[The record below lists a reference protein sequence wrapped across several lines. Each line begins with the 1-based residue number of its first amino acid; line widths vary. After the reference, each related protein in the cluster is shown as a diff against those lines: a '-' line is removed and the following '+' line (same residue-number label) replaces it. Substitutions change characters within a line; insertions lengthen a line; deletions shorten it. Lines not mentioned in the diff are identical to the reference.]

1 MRRLLA
7 VGLLAAVMVAGC
19 GGDNSP
25 FSSTGAASTGSSST
39 GSSSSGGSSTIAAV
53 PAISGS
59 PATSVVAGQHYSFQ
73 PAASDSNNGALTF
86 SIQNTPDWATF
97 NNSTGQLS
105 GTPTAA
111 EVGTY
116 PNIIIS
122 VSDGT
127 SETALPAF
135 TVAVT
140 ETASGTATLSWTAP
154 SENTNG
160 TALTNLAGYW
170 INYGTSADK
179 LSEKVQVDNP
189 GIVTYVVSNL
199 SAGTWYFSITA
210 YSAANVQ
217 SEPSSVASYTV
228 D

>member
-1 MRRLLA
+1 MHRLLI
-7 VGLLAAVMVAGC
+7 VGLLAAVMAAGC

-25 FSSTGAASTGSSST
+25 L
-39 GSSSSGGSSTIAAV
+39 SSSGTGSASSGDSSTTSAAL
-53 PAISGS
+53 AISGS
-59 PATSVVAGQHYSFQ
+59 PANSVVVGQRYSFQ
-73 PAASDSNNGALTF
+73 PAASDSSSGALTF
-86 SIQNTPDWATF
+86 SIQNAPDWTTF
-97 NNSTGQLS
+97 NSATGQLS

-116 PNIIIS
+116 ANIIIS

-135 TVAVT
+135 SVAVT

-170 INYGTSADK
+170 INYGTSADN
-179 LSEKVQVDNP
+179 LSEKVKVDNP

-217 SEPSSVASYTV
+217 SAPSSVASYTV

>member
-1 MRRLLA
+1 MHRLIV
-7 VGLLAAVMVAGC
+7 VGLLGAVMVAGC

-25 FSSTGAASTGSSST
+25 FSSSGASST
-39 GSSSSGGSSTIAAV
+39 GSSSGGNSSTIAAV
-53 PAISGS
+53 PAINGS
-59 PATSVVAGQHYSFQ
+59 PATSVVVGQHYSFQ
-73 PAASDSNNGALTF
+73 PAASDSNSSSTLTF
-86 SIQNTPDWATF
+86 SVENAPPWATF
-97 NNSTGQLS
+97 DTSTGQLS
-105 GTPTAA
+105 GTPTAS

-127 SETALPAF
+127 SQAALPAF
-135 TVAVT
+135 AVAVT
-140 ETASGTATLSWTAP
+140 ETANGTATLSWTAP

-170 INYGTSADK
+170 INYGTSADD
-179 LSEKVQVDNP
+179 LSEKVQIDNP

-217 SEPSSVASYTV
+217 SAPSSVASYTV

>member
-1 MRRLLA
+1 MHRLIV
-7 VGLLAAVMVAGC
+7 VGLLGAVMVAGC

-25 FSSTGAASTGSSST
+25 FSSTGASSTGSSST
-39 GSSSSGGSSTIAAV
+39 GSSSGGNSSTIASV

-59 PATSVVAGQHYSFQ
+59 PANSVVAGQHYSFQ
-73 PAASDSNNGALTF
+73 PAASDSNNSTLTF
-86 SIQNTPDWATF
+86 SIQNTPSWATF
-97 NNSTGQLS
+97 DTSTGLLS
-105 GTPTAA
+105 GTPTVA

-135 TVAVT
+135 SVAVT
-140 ETASGTATLSWTAP
+140 EAASGTATLSWTAP

-160 TALTNLAGYW
+160 SALTNLAGYW
-170 INYGTSADK
+170 INYGTSADN
-179 LSEKVQVDNP
+179 LSEKVQIDNP

-199 SAGTWYFSITA
+199 SPGTWYFSLTA

-217 SEPSSVASYTV
+217 SAPSSVASYTV

>member
-1 MRRLLA
+1 MRRLLV
-7 VGLLAAVMVAGC
+7 VGFLGAVMVAGC

-39 GSSSSGGSSTIAAV
+39 GSSSSGGSSTIASV

-59 PATSVVAGQHYSFQ
+59 PATSVVAGQHYSFL
-73 PAASDSNNGALTF
+73 PAASDSNNSALTF

-135 TVAVT
+135 AVAVT

-199 SAGTWYFSITA
+199 SAGIWYFSITA

-217 SEPSSVASYTV
+217 SRPSSVASYTV

>member
-1 MRRLLA
+1 MRRLLV
-7 VGLLAAVMVAGC
+7 VGLLGAVMMAGC

-25 FSSTGAASTGSSST
+25 LSSTGAASTG
-39 GSSSSGGSSTIAAV
+39 SSSGGSSTIAAV

-59 PATSVVAGQHYSFQ
+59 PANSVVAGQRYSFQ
-73 PAASDSNNGALTF
+73 PAASDSNNSALTF
-86 SIQNTPDWATF
+86 SIQNTPSWATF
-97 NNSTGQLS
+97 DTSTGLLS
-105 GTPTAA
+105 GTPTAS

-135 TVAVT
+135 SVAVT

-170 INYGTSADK
+170 INYGTSADH

-199 SAGTWYFSITA
+199 SPGTWYFSLTA
-210 YSAANVQ
+210 YSVENVQ
-217 SEPSSVASYTV
+217 SAPSSVASYTV